1 MFTVIFILWGSA
13 TVGYLLRRHPIPGLE
28 RLMTYT
34 VWGLLFLMGVE
45 VGGNP
50 TLMQALDRLGWEAL
64 ILTLCTAL
72 GCALAAAAL
81 WSGSRKT
88 IPATQTPTGEKD
100 AEKGGLSHKHRL
112 VALWHQLA
120 GSFTIVAFF
129 ALGCAL
135 GVSHWLPP
143 LPAEAGFYALCL
155 LLICVGLTVGQS
167 NEIRQSLR
175 RIDKRLM
182 WLPVLTIVG
191 TWAGAVATAC
201 LLQGRSFTD
210 WLAISSGFGYYS
222 LSSILITE
230 ARNAEMGTVALIYP

>member
-81 WSGSRKT
+81 WSGSRRT
-88 IPATQTPTGEKD
+88 IPATQTLTVEKD
-100 AEKGGLSHKHRL
+100 AGKGLLSHKHRL

-135 GVSHWLPP
+135 GVSHRIPS

-155 LLICVGLTVGQS
+155 LLI
-167 NEIRQSLR
+167 
-175 RIDKRLM
+175 
-182 WLPVLTIVG
+182 
-191 TWAGAVATAC
+191 
-201 LLQGRSFTD
+201 
-210 WLAISSGFGYYS
+210 
-222 LSSILITE
+222 
-230 ARNAEMGTVALIYP
+230 